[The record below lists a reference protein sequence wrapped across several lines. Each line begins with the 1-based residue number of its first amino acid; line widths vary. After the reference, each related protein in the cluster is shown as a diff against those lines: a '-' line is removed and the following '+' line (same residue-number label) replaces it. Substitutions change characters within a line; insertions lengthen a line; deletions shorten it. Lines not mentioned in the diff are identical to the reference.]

1 MFLERIVKKMFNLR
15 RNDFDLLDNF
25 DDFWSFPKEKNLMKT
40 DIKEKDNH
48 YLIEVDLPGYDKKEI
63 KIAVEDGYL
72 TINASKSENHEE
84 KEDGHFVRK
93 ERYIG
98 KASRSFYVGKD
109 VETEDIKANFKNG
122 TLRLEVPKKDDKK
135 ELPSKKYVEIDD

>member
-1 MFLERIVKKMFNLR
+1 MFNLR

-63 KIAVEDGYL
+63 KIAIEDGYL

-98 KASRSFYVGKD
+98 KASRSFYVG
-109 VETEDIKANFKNG
+109 NYKNG